1 MDPKVRSRRTSNG
14 RGAEDDG
21 MTNGIWHAMHT
32 ADKGEDALC
41 TLEPFMGNSNSSF
54 EFDAK
59 DFLS

>member
-1 MDPKVRSRRTSNG
+1 
-14 RGAEDDG
+14 

>member
-1 MDPKVRSRRTSNG
+1 MDPQVRSRRTSNG

-41 TLEPFMGNSNSSF
+41 TVLPFMGKL
-54 EFDAK
+54 E
-59 DFLS
+59 LLGLI